1 MITSTFAVRS
11 VVERNVV
18 YFRRDWIVFVAGLG
32 EPLFW
37 LLGVAVGLGELVED
51 GVELKYGSFVAP
63 ALIAVAAM
71 NGSAYDATYNFFFK
85 LNYLKLFDAMLAT
98 PLTIGAVVLGEVSWS
113 VIRSTVYA
121 MVFLVLAALM
131 GFIGSW
137 WAVLTIPVAL
147 LLGLAVAALGIWST
161 TYMRNWHDFD
171 YLGIVMQLLFL
182 CSATFFPLDV
192 YPTWAQVIVW
202 LTPLF
207 HGVALCRD
215 LAIGSVGPLD
225 LIHVAYLVAMALVFG
240 LSARNRLERRLL
252 T

>member
-11 VVERNVV
+11 VVERNIV

-37 LLGVAVGLGELVED
+37 LLGVAVGLGDLVDPIVVD
-51 GVELKYGSFVAP
+51 GVDLKYGSFVAP

-131 GFIGSW
+131 GFIGS
-137 WAVLTIPVAL
+137 
-147 LLGLAVAALGIWST
+147 
-161 TYMRNWHDFD
+161 
-171 YLGIVMQLLFL
+171 
-182 CSATFFPLDV
+182 
-192 YPTWAQVIVW
+192 
-202 LTPLF
+202 
-207 HGVALCRD
+207 
-215 LAIGSVGPLD
+215 
-225 LIHVAYLVAMALVFG
+225 
-240 LSARNRLERRLL
+240 
-252 T
+252 